1 MATSSP
7 RITAP
12 LCSATKREKAKQTY
26 GWFGK
31 RGVGGEG
38 RGAGERGG
46 ERCSS
51 KKISIKMAVLHEVC
65 TAKSL
70 HATDKR
76 LSLTAAR
83 NVNCDN

>member
-1 MATSSP
+1 MLGHKEGESEADL
-7 RITAP
+7 RVVWEEGGG
-12 LCSATKREKAKQTY
+12 R
-26 GWFGK
+26 
-31 RGVGGEG
+31 GGEG